1 MALAKC
7 LLKFAQAGQNRVLWE
22 ELATSFYDE
31 YRHRITINPTPQM
44 AIPGRLT
51 VLERIV
57 KEEALGII
65 NRTQAIEKVGL
76 NGFNDVVPRFQTI
89 GTDANIAKGAF
100 YESHLLDVRSE
111 GADHDNLSGD
121 LVDDTM
127 KKAEAAV
134 PGVRTD
140 ERELRGR
147 TKSGVRAALDSSYS
161 SR

>member
-1 MALAKC
+1 MEK
-7 LLKFAQAGQNRVLWE
+7 
-22 ELATSFYDE
+22 
-31 YRHRITINPTPQM
+31 P
-44 AIPGRLT
+44 PGRVYHGAT
-51 VLERIV
+51 GKKR
-57 KEEALGII
+57 
-65 NRTQAIEKVGL
+65 
-76 NGFNDVVPRFQTI
+76 
-89 GTDANIAKGAF
+89 IAKGAF